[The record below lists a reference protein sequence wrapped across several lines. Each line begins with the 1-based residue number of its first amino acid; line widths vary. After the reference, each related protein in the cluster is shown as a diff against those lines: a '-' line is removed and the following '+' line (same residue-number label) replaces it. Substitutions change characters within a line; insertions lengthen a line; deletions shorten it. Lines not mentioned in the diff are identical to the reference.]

1 MKKKIV
7 RLMVVVTLILSM
19 GLVGCGSKEISKSTG
34 AEELNLFVWTEYVP
48 QSVLD
53 KFTEETGI
61 KINVT
66 TFSSNEDMLAKIKSE
81 TPGAYDIIQPSDYMV
96 AQLISQDMVA
106 ELDKEALTN
115 LSNIGTAYLNPSYDQ
130 DNTYSVPYQ
139 GGVAAIAVNTEKVDI
154 EINSYEDLFN
164 PSLANSIVVL
174 DDFRAIIGMTAR
186 SMGYSMNET
195 DLDRLEEIKNK
206 LLTIKPN
213 IKLYD
218 SDSPK
223 SALIAGDCSVAMI
236 WNAEIALSMEENSDI
251 KIVFP
256 EEGAYVFMDNWCV
269 TKESPNYDNAMKF
282 INFMLDSE
290 VAQMVSEEFPYLN
303 PNTVAVEAMGEEY
316 SENPAK
322 NPPEDVIS
330 KGEYVENLD
339 VDTLAIYDQMWTE
352 LKK

>member
-223 SALIAGDCSVAMI
+223 GQR
-236 WNAEIALSMEENSDI
+236 W
-251 KIVFP
+251 
-256 EEGAYVFMDNWCV
+256 
-269 TKESPNYDNAMKF
+269 
-282 INFMLDSE
+282 
-290 VAQMVSEEFPYLN
+290 
-303 PNTVAVEAMGEEY
+303 
-316 SENPAK
+316 
-322 NPPEDVIS
+322 
-330 KGEYVENLD
+330 
-339 VDTLAIYDQMWTE
+339 
-352 LKK
+352 